1 MHKHIRARKITG
13 TGGKDK
19 TAVMGVLERGGK
31 VRTMVVKTRKKKDIQ
46 AEVKKHVQAGSALY
60 TDALKSYN
68 GLSEYEH
75 QVIDHAVQYVDGK
88 VHTNGLENY
97 WSLLKRGINGTYVSV
112 EPFHLFRY
120 LDEQS
125 FRYNNRATKD
135 NPLNDADRFTLA
147 LSQIT
152 GKRLTYEH
160 LTGKDRE
167 PRATVS

>member
-1 MHKHIRARKITG
+1 MAAFHLIIYGWFWVITE
-13 TGGKDK
+13 D
-19 TAVMGVLERGGK
+19 
-31 VRTMVVKTRKKKDIQ
+31 
-46 AEVKKHVQAGSALY
+46 
-60 TDALKSYN
+60 
-68 GLSEYEH
+68 
-75 QVIDHAVQYVDGK
+75 VDGK
-88 VHTNGLENY
+88 IHTNGLENY

-125 FRYNNRATKD
+125 FRYNNRATPD

-167 PRATVS
+167 PDTRIM

>member
-1 MHKHIRARKITG
+1 MRSNTC
-13 TGGKDK
+13 
-19 TAVMGVLERGGK
+19 
-31 VRTMVVKTRKKKDIQ
+31 MVSI
-46 AEVKKHVQAGSALY
+46 
-60 TDALKSYN
+60 
-68 GLSEYEH
+68 
-75 QVIDHAVQYVDGK
+75 
-88 VHTNGLENY
+88 HTNGLENF

-125 FRYNNRATKD
+125 FRYNNRATPD

-152 GKRLTYEH
+152 GKRLTYGH

-167 PRATVS
+167 PRATVN